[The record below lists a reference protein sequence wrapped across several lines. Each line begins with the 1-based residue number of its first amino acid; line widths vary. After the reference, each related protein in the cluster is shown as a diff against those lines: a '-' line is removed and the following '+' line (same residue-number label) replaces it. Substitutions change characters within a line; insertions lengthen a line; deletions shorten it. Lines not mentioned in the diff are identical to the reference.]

1 MSCGAQSA
9 LLPLHPRCA
18 TPRCRAVPCRSHG
31 TRATLCDSALSG
43 CALSELLHAAAICL
57 RAARPRCAGEKVMAR
72 KCWRESAGEKVLASA
87 PTEPLLGS
95 TGQMSTAPS
104 RRRRT
109 ASGARR
115 TASDARPRR
124 HGPGEH
130 GATRATLNTPP
141 RSCGIA
147 RARRGVD
154 TVETSVEKGSSELCK
169 ARAWEW
175 LRTNVCGHQQSGEP
189 L

>member
-1 MSCGAQSA
+1 MAHSPRCCLCIRAVRLRAVGLCPVGAMA
-9 LLPLHPRCA
+9 RAPRCA
-18 TPRCRAVPCRSHG
+18 TPRCRAAPCRSYC
-31 TRATLCDSALSG
+31 TRA
-43 CALSELLHAAAICL
+43 AAAICL
-57 RAARPRCAGEKVMAR
+57 RAARPRCAGEKVLAR
-72 KCWRESAGEKVLASA
+72 KCWRESAGVRADRVLASA

-175 LRTNVCGHQQSGEP
+175 LRTNVYRYQSEI
-189 L
+189 